1 MKKTSY
7 SKDDRLLR
15 VVKICRSL
23 PEARHEQHAQHATF
37 LVHDKVFAY
46 YLNNHHGDGIVGI
59 ACKVLEGDN
68 EALIAA
74 QPEKFYMPAYV
85 GPRGWV
91 GLRLDVGKP
100 DWQEVAELV
109 LTSYKMLAPSRQA
122 LQAKADVVKAAATAR
137 ISPPRGGSGPFWKKA
152 AAPSRKAPAQ
162 AKDRGAAAKSAAT
175 TPARKAPA
183 RKPRP
188 EM

>member
-1 MKKTSY
+1 MKKSSY

-74 QPEKFYMPAYV
+74 HPEKFYMPAYV

-91 GLRLDVGKP
+91 GLRLDVGRP
-100 DWQEVAELV
+100 DWVEVAELV

-122 LQAKADVVKAAATAR
+122 QQAKADVVRTAATAR
-137 ISPPRGGSGPFWKKA
+137 ISPPRAGGPFWKKSA
-152 AAPSRKAPAQ
+152 TPSRKAPAR
-162 AKDRGAAAKSAAT
+162 AKDGGAAAKSGTA
-175 TPARKAPA
+175 TPASKAPA
-183 RKPRP
+183 RRPRP
-188 EM
+188 EK